1 MLNKVARIFLYVL
14 HFLFHQKKNY
24 FLAAT
29 ASRNP
34 LQTPIHS
41 FLDRLVIK
49 S

>member
-14 HFLFHQKKNY
+14 HFLYHQKKNY

-34 LQTPIHS
+34 LQTLIHL